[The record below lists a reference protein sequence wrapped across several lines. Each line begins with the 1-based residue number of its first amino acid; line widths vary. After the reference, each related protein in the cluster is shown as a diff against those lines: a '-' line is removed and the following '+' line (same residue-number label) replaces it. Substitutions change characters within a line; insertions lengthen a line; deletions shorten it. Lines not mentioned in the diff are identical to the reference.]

1 MLTVR
6 SWQSLK
12 NKITFATLAVFLTGL
27 WSLSFYASQAL
38 RRDMER
44 VLGAQQ
50 YSTVSMVASEVNRG
64 IEERLAALREMA
76 SGAAEPLAAGS
87 EAAQRFLEER
97 IILKLLFNGGGYI
110 TGGDGTTLADVPLAA
125 GRRGVNYM
133 DRDFIASALRE
144 ARTTIGRPVMGK
156 KAQAPVFVM
165 TAPIRNPAGE
175 VIGALS
181 ALTNLEQP
189 NFLDQITESR
199 YGQTGSYLLFAPQH
213 RLIVTSSDKSRI
225 METLPQS
232 DREGLDSE
240 FSAGHEGTRL
250 THDPH
255 GIEVLSSAKP
265 IPAAGW
271 YAVAALPTA
280 EAFAPIRDLQRRML
294 FATIALTLAAGAFTW
309 WLLKRQLSP
318 LQSTAHTLGT
328 IANAPYPLQPLPVVR
343 RDEIGQLIASFNRL
357 LETLGQRERALHNAL
372 RFQQEL
378 METVPSP
385 IYYKDASGRF
395 IGGNRAFSEYVGI
408 PRTQF
413 VGKHIRDFVSSP
425 FPESEEAADGA
436 LIANPGVQIQET
448 FVPCADGSTRD
459 CILYKATFS
468 DSEGRVA
475 GLIGVMLDITEH
487 KRAEAAQRDS
497 HETLRSILATTRDGF
512 WRLDHTGRLIEVNA
526 AYCHLSGYTRGE
538 LLDRPVSE
546 LDATFDAE
554 GVARRIA
561 ETLAQGSQQFESTHR
576 RKDGS
581 VWHVEV
587 SATSREQEGNYPKE
601 KGPELFVFLRD
612 ITERKRTETEL
623 EQHRLHLQEL
633 VASRTVELE
642 RAKDEAEAANRAKS
656 TFLANMSHEIR
667 TPLNGIIGMANI
679 LRRGGVTPDQAE
691 RLDKID
697 TSAAHLLGIINDIL
711 DLSKVEAGKLV
722 LDEAPVSVN
731 RLLSNV
737 SAMVCERAQAKGISL
752 VVDEGDFP
760 TLYGDPTYLQQA
772 LLNYVSNAVKF
783 TECGSVNLRAVLDE
797 EDAETAVIRFEVT
810 DTGIGIAPTAV
821 PRLFSAFEQADS
833 STSRKYGG
841 TGLGLAIT
849 RRLSELMQ
857 GQVGVESTPSV
868 GSRFWFTARLR
879 KGMSMT
885 ASDMLPADAG
895 KEISERYRG
904 RRVLVVDDEPINTEV
919 ARLVLQDCG
928 LIVDTADDGEE
939 GVRMAELAP
948 YAIIIMDMQMP
959 NIDGLEATQRI
970 RGLAAHRTTPIIA
983 MTANAFSEHKARCL
997 EAGMNDFVA
1006 KPFDPDMLF
1015 AVVLRWLDRSSTTAS
1030 S

>member
-1 MLTVR
+1 
-6 SWQSLK
+6 
-12 NKITFATLAVFLTGL
+12 
-27 WSLSFYASQAL
+27 
-38 RRDMER
+38 
-44 VLGAQQ
+44 
-50 YSTVSMVASEVNRG
+50 
-64 IEERLAALREMA
+64 
-76 SGAAEPLAAGS
+76 
-87 EAAQRFLEER
+87 
-97 IILKLLFNGGGYI
+97 
-110 TGGDGTTLADVPLAA
+110 
-125 GRRGVNYM
+125 
-133 DRDFIASALRE
+133 
-144 ARTTIGRPVMGK
+144 
-156 KAQAPVFVM
+156 
-165 TAPIRNPAGE
+165 
-175 VIGALS
+175 
-181 ALTNLEQP
+181 
-189 NFLDQITESR
+189 
-199 YGQTGSYLLFAPQH
+199 
-213 RLIVTSSDKSRI
+213 
-225 METLPQS
+225 
-232 DREGLDSE
+232 
-240 FSAGHEGTRL
+240 
-250 THDPH
+250 
-255 GIEVLSSAKP
+255 
-265 IPAAGW
+265 
-271 YAVAALPTA
+271 
-280 EAFAPIRDLQRRML
+280 
-294 FATIALTLAAGAFTW
+294 
-309 WLLKRQLSP
+309 
-318 LQSTAHTLGT
+318 
-328 IANAPYPLQPLPVVR
+328 
-343 RDEIGQLIASFNRL
+343 
-357 LETLGQRERALHNAL
+357 
-372 RFQQEL
+372 
-378 METVPSP
+378 
-385 IYYKDASGRF
+385 
-395 IGGNRAFSEYVGI
+395 
-408 PRTQF
+408 
-413 VGKHIRDFVSSP
+413 
-425 FPESEEAADGA
+425 
-436 LIANPGVQIQET
+436 
-448 FVPCADGSTRD
+448 
-459 CILYKATFS
+459 
-468 DSEGRVA
+468 
-475 GLIGVMLDITEH
+475 
-487 KRAEAAQRDS
+487 
-497 HETLRSILATTRDGF
+497 
-512 WRLDHTGRLIEVNA
+512 
-526 AYCHLSGYTRGE
+526 
-538 LLDRPVSE
+538 
-546 LDATFDAE
+546 
-554 GVARRIA
+554 
-561 ETLAQGSQQFESTHR
+561 
-576 RKDGS
+576 
-581 VWHVEV
+581 
-587 SATSREQEGNYPKE
+587 
-601 KGPELFVFLRD
+601 
-612 ITERKRTETEL
+612 
-623 EQHRLHLQEL
+623 
-633 VASRTVELE
+633 
-642 RAKDEAEAANRAKS
+642 
-656 TFLANMSHEIR
+656 MSHEIR

-810 DTGIGIAPTAV
+810 DTGIGIAPAAL

-879 KGMSMT
+879 KGMSMAT
-885 ASDMLPADAG
+885 SDTLPADAG

-919 ARLVLQDCG
+919 ARLVLQDCD
-928 LIVDTADDGEE
+928 LVVDTADDGEE